1 MNSEDA
7 FTTTIAPGWT
17 LVMDLLCIDRWK
29 GNDVMPK
36 VLAAVAHADG
46 TVKASA
52 RPLVSDDLIIEVEPE
67 PCIAVLMKFPPSPAW
82 LRGVVWI
89 GTRQEVIELRE
100 SMRSEN
106 VGRFKAV
113 ALDPNSN

>member
-1 MNSEDA
+1 
-7 FTTTIAPGWT
+7 
-17 LVMDLLCIDRWK
+17 MDLLCIDRWK
-29 GNDVMPK
+29 GNDVMPRI
-36 VLAAVAHADG
+36 LAAVDHADG

-67 PCIAVLMKFPPSPAW
+67 PCIAVLMRFPASLSG

-100 SMRSEN
+100 SMRAEN
-106 VGRFKAV
+106 VGRFKAL
-113 ALDPNSN
+113 ALDPGSN